1 MIIDKLMLYGV
12 LLILLGGL
20 WAQSDYEEYLKK
32 KEQAESGM
40 KKDEQRVA
48 SGIKKDEEAEN
59 KYRASITA
67 EYEKYEL
74 EDKQAFEKFKREVEE
89 KWEEFKSPTKK
100 EYVEY
105 DDKKESRTSVDFE
118 NGTIT
123 VEVLMEDGT
132 DTDNAQQKL
141 EDATERIVQSKGEDN
156 KPLLENQLE
165 TPNKGKVTP
174 SNIKK
179 IASELVEK
187 DNIQVEKNHRG
198 DDGKKRTKFKVVIP
212 MKKNHLGERAKRYE
226 DIVLKYS
233 AKFAIDPAIVF
244 AVIET
249 ESAFNP
255 KAKSHIPAY
264 GLMQLV
270 PKSGGRDAYLYV
282 YKKDKYLTKGYL
294 YTPEKN
300 IELGCA
306 YLAKIKNVY
315 FKGIKDDEKA
325 YICVIPAYNTG
336 IGNVSLT
343 LTGATKLTA
352 ASNAANKMSSKELY
366 KKLTTELK
374 HKEARD
380 YLTRVWERKDKY
392 KI

>member
-1 MIIDKLMLYGV
+1 MIINSYSAIY
-12 LLILLGGL
+12 ILSILFGGL
-20 WAQSDYEEYLKK
+20 GAQSDYIEWLKK
-32 KEQAESGM
+32 DQQAFSVYE
-40 KKDEQRVA
+40 D
-48 SGIKKDEEAEN
+48 
-59 KYRASITA
+59 SITA
-67 EYEKYEL
+67 EYKKYEM
-74 EDKQAFEKFKREVEE
+74 EDSRAFEKFKREVEE
-89 KWEEFKSPTKK
+89 KWEVFKSPIKK

-105 DDKKESRTSVDFE
+105 DDKKESRISVNFE
-118 NGTIT
+118 KGTIT
-123 VEVLMEDGT
+123 VEVLLEEGES
-132 DTDNAQQKL
+132 AVKARQKL
-141 EDATERIVQSKGEDN
+141 KEATEKIVKLKGEDD

-165 TPNKGKVTP
+165 SPKKEKVTP
-174 SNIKK
+174 ANIQQLSSELIKK
-179 IASELVEK
+179 DKIK
-187 DNIQVEKNHRG
+187 VEKNHRG
-198 DDGKKRTKFKVVIP
+198 DDGKKRTKFTVVIP
-212 MKKNHLGERAKRYE
+212 LKKNHLNERAKRYE
-226 DIVLKYS
+226 KFVLKYS

-270 PKSGGRDAYLYV
+270 PKSGARDAYLYV
-282 YKKDKYLTKGYL
+282 YKKDKYLSKRYL

-315 FKGIKDDEKA
+315 FKGIMDEEKA

-343 LTGATKLTA
+343 LTGDTKLKA
-352 ASNAANKMSSKELY
+352 ATSVANSMNTTDLY
-366 KKLTTELK
+366 NKLTTELK

-380 YLTRVWERKDKY
+380 YLTRVWERKKKY
-392 KI
+392 EI